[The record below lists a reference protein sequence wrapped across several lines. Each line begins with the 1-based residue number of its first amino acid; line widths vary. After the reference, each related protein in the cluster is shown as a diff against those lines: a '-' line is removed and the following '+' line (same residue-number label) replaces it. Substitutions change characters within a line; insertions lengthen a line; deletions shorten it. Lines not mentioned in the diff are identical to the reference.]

1 MKKFYLKISILVF
14 IVVFAAIPAAAAEGL
29 DYLLKTKE
37 EKDLAI
43 ACDSGNGKYSAC
55 TKLVEILSKKCD
67 DGDYESCGSLGAVL
81 LVTMGR
87 YKDSVLAFE
96 KACEADMMYYCFLL
110 AGNEIFYGGNIYRA
124 IGYFDKVCYGKESDK
139 KDFSCKIKEQLEICL
154 SDSECNPLRKAVSIL
169 VPE

>member
-1 MKKFYLKISILVF
+1 MKKFYLKILALAF
-14 IVVFAAIPAAAAEGL
+14 IAAFAAIPAAAAEGL

-37 EKDLAI
+37 EKELNLE
-43 ACDSGNGKYSAC
+43 CDSGDGKYSAC
-55 TKLVEILSKKCD
+55 TRLVEILSKKCD
-67 DGDYESCGSLGAVL
+67 GGDYESCGSFGAVL

-87 YKDSVLAFE
+87 YKDSVSALK

-110 AGNEIFYGGNIYRA
+110 AGNEILYGGNIHRA

-154 SDSECNPLRKAVSIL
+154 IDSECNPLRKAVSIL